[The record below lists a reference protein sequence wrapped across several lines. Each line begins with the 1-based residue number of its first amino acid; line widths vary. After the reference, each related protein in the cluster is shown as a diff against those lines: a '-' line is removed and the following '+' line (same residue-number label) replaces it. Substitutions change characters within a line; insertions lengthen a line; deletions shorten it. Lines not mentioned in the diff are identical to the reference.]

1 MNIAADRPE
10 KITEPRLRMDPISA
24 ERYTSTDWFHREWKQ
39 MWMRTW
45 QIGGLS
51 GHAPEPG
58 DYMVADLGPE
68 SILIIRQDTK
78 VSFAPPVT
86 SCSVC
91 GAAFAAVDSKAGST
105 RSSFGRAF
113 SRM

>member
-24 ERYTSTDWFHREWKQ
+24 ERYTSKDWFHREWKQ

-51 GHAPEPG
+51 GHAPEP
-58 DYMVADLGPE
+58 AFLIAKPFSAE
-68 SILIIRQDTK
+68 SVK
-78 VSFAPPVT
+78 
-86 SCSVC
+86 
-91 GAAFAAVDSKAGST
+91 AVISQALFFERKSQRIEANLAN
-105 RSSFGRAF
+105 R
-113 SRM
+113 